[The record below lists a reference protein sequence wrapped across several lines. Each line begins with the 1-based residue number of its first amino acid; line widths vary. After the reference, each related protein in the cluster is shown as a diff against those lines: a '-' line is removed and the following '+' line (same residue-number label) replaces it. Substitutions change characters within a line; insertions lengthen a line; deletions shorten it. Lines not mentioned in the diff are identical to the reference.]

1 MQSFRPLRV
10 LTCLLILLLL
20 AVLLPPSISA
30 ADDAVFVDS
39 ASLSSRIY
47 ALPAAFGPS
56 FPSTTET
63 YTLVAPSDPYGCS
76 APLTP
81 FPLHSIALVLRSPS
95 NSSTTA
101 ASVCTFVTKALNAAQ
116 AGAAA
121 MLVVNT
127 DDTVAGMSG
136 EAANVTI
143 SAAMVRSSDGHTL
156 SSLVGQP
163 LTVRGYTRPT
173 ADPSFFL
180 MFGLALFTV
189 TAAAFLSARTAAAKR
204 RVSGATRPQS
214 IPEDE
219 PVVAYLGMREAIGF
233 VVMAS
238 LALVVLFFFIRYLIY
253 MLLAIF
259 AIGGAQSF
267 AAVLTLCLAYSF
279 PSHNRLLRCAP
290 LPPMRLF
297 TVLPIVPAI
306 VLGVVWLLYRASSW
320 SFVLQDLLGVC
331 LLLSLQRVLRL
342 PNIKIS
348 FVLLS
353 LAFLYDIFWVFL
365 SPYFFSS
372 SVMQTV
378 AQGGSTGESVPMLL
392 RLPRL
397 QDELGGQTMLG
408 LGDIALP
415 GLLIS
420 YLLRFDYQMGYG
432 WLRGYFGMSVVG
444 YGAGLL
450 LTYVALVVMRS
461 GQPALLYLVPCTLY
475 VVLAVAWWRGDV
487 KQLWDGTEE
496 EQAEVRAHAARMN
509 GDSGGGTEVPA
520 DGQAV
525 EGSDSEGSGMTASLL
540 PRASNSSEISESAV

>member
-1 MQSFRPLRV
+1 MFQRLFSFPA
-10 LTCLLILLLL
+10 LILIALLL
-20 AVLLPPSISA
+20 PHLTTAN
-30 ADDAVFVDS
+30 DAVFVES
-39 ASLSSRIY
+39 AALSSRIY

-56 FPSTTET
+56 FASSADT
-63 YTLVAPSDPYGCS
+63 YTLAAPSEPYGCS
-76 APLTP
+76 GAQATYPAK
-81 FPLHSIALVLRSPS
+81 SVALVLRSPA
-95 NSSTTA
+95 NSTTA
-101 ASVCTFVTKALNAAQ
+101 PSCTFVAKALNAAQ
-116 AGAAA
+116 AGAVGL
-121 MLVVNT
+121 LVVNT
-127 DDTVAGMSG
+127 DDTVAGMGGDGS
-136 EAANVTI
+136 NVTI
-143 SAAMVRSSDGHTL
+143 PAVMVRSSDGHAL
-156 SSLVGQP
+156 SLIVGQP
-163 LTVRGYTRPT
+163 LTIRGYTRPV

-204 RVSGATRPQS
+204 RSSDASRPQS

-219 PVVAYLGMREAIGF
+219 PIVAYLGMREAVGF

-238 LALVVLFFFIRYLIY
+238 IALLVLFFFIRYLIY
-253 MLLAIF
+253 LLLAVF
-259 AIGGAQSF
+259 AIGGSQSV
-267 AAVLTLCLAYSF
+267 ASILTLSLIYLF
-279 PSHNRLLRCAP
+279 PSHNRLLRC
-290 LPPMRLF
+290 PPVPPTRLF
-297 TVLPIVPAI
+297 TVLPILPALA
-306 VLGVVWLLYRASSW
+306 LGVVWLVYRASAW
-320 SFVLQDLLGVC
+320 SFVLQDVLGVC
-331 LLLSLQRVLRL
+331 LLLTLQRVLRL

-348 FVLLS
+348 VVLLS
-353 LAFLYDIFWVFL
+353 LAFFYDIFWVFL

-378 AQGGSTGESVPMLL
+378 AQGGTTGESVPMLL

-475 VVLAVAWWRGDV
+475 AVLLVAWCRGDV
-487 KQLWDGTEE
+487 KQLWEGTEE
-496 EQAEVRAHAARMN
+496 EKNEVRAHAARMN
-509 GDSGGGTEVPA
+509 GASNGSGVEVHVDRQIA
-520 DGQAV
+520 A
-525 EGSDSEGSGMTASLL
+525 EGSDGEGSGLTASLL
-540 PRASNSSEISESAV
+540 PRASTSGVAAESNV